1 MLTRRGGSSPP
12 PPPFVLHC
20 FSCTLRWFFRV
31 WFPHRA
37 SRTPNSPPPPLAQAI
52 LSRSNKFDASL
63 FPILTVEDLVAQVKP
78 AKLWLNIQ
86 HDIFY
91 RQLNLDMRSG
101 YVESYT
107 SVVMDAHREGLEV
120 FASEFANDVLFS
132 YNYSYDPLAEVLSFI
147 DNGIFSVDGGC
158 DRLPHNRIRGH
169 RSNSG
174 DKYVWMVSSLSTL
187 GQLQHIEIEAGKT
200 EIENKDV
207 IDCWMLEKMNSVE
220 KLNEINAMYEDMM
233 QQLKV
238 SSVKQ
243 LAQQQADGI
252 INQREAGYVDHV
264 KSTVQSSCK
273 HTIRAHEGGCGS
285 ILFQLN
291 SDKLISGCQDRTVK
305 IWDTK
310 SGTLSSTLHD
320 CLGSVL
326 DLAITHDNRSIIA
339 ASSSN
344 NLYVWETSSGQ
355 VQHTLTGHTDKAC
368 AVDASKVSS
377 HNSVSAAYDHT
388 MKVWDLMKG
397 YCTNTIIFQSNCNL
411 LSYSMDGLTFHSGH
425 VDEVASEVA
434 ARSQAVTSIYISQSE
449 SLLLTS
455 GRDNLHSLVDL
466 RTLEICGTFRAN
478 GNRVASNWSIT
489 VGSADGSIYIWSRL
503 NNDMLSIL
511 EGHSSPVLSFAY
523 SGPGNT
529 LAYADKNGN

>member
-1 MLTRRGGSSPP
+1 
-12 PPPFVLHC
+12 
-20 FSCTLRWFFRV
+20 
-31 WFPHRA
+31 
-37 SRTPNSPPPPLAQAI
+37 
-52 LSRSNKFDASL
+52 
-63 FPILTVEDLVAQVKP
+63 
-78 AKLWLNIQ
+78 
-86 HDIFY
+86 
-91 RQLNLDMRSG
+91 
-101 YVESYT
+101 
-107 SVVMDAHREGLEV
+107 
-120 FASEFANDVLFS
+120 
-132 YNYSYDPLAEVLSFI
+132 
-147 DNGIFSVDGGC
+147 
-158 DRLPHNRIRGH
+158 
-169 RSNSG
+169 
-174 DKYVWMVSSLSTL
+174 
-187 GQLQHIEIEAGKT
+187 
-200 EIENKDV
+200 
-207 IDCWMLEKMNSVE
+207 MLEKMNSVE

-243 LAQQQADGI
+243 LAEQQADGI

-264 KSTVQSSCK
+264 ISTVQSSCK

-291 SDKLISGCQDRTVK
+291 SDKLISGGQDRTVK

-478 GNRVASNWSIT
+478 GNRVASRW
-489 VGSADGSIYIWSRL
+489 DQLMDLSIYGQ
-503 NNDMLSIL
+503 D
-511 EGHSSPVLSFAY
+511 
-523 SGPGNT
+523 
-529 LAYADKNGN
+529 

>member
-1 MLTRRGGSSPP
+1 MNGGSLCLVVPSNDVTAYACISYDKTKENADLVCNAA
-12 PPPFVLHC
+12 FLAEKLGYSV
-20 FSCTLRWFFRV
+20 TDGV
-31 WFPHRA
+31 MRA
-37 SRTPNSPPPPLAQAI
+37 LQDSGYGNQTGQEVMI
-52 LSRSNKFDASL
+52 LSKNSSVLIKFRQQTKYELLYMVDESTSDMVNSSIMDIKQFAHMIAISKQSVYPVSQQ
-63 FPILTVEDLVAQVKP
+63 FMTGQTKLVQ
-78 AKLWLNIQ
+78 KLQ
-86 HDIFY
+86 
-91 RQLNLDMRSG
+91 
-101 YVESYT
+101 
-107 SVVMDAHREGLEV
+107 
-120 FASEFANDVLFS
+120 
-132 YNYSYDPLAEVLSFI
+132 
-147 DNGIFSVDGGC
+147 
-158 DRLPHNRIRGH
+158 
-169 RSNSG
+169 SNSG

-187 GQLQHIEIEAGKT
+187 GQLQHIEVSIVHSSLGTFMIEAGKT
-200 EIENKDV
+200 ETENKDV

-326 DLAITHDNRSIIA
+326 DLAITHDNRFIIA

-344 NLYVWETSSGQ
+344 NLSCLGSGDRLLPQ
-355 VQHTLTGHTDKAC
+355 YHYGWTGNQDWTVKIWDTKVC

-377 HNSVSAAYDHT
+377 CNLVSAAYDHT
-388 MKVWDLMKG
+388 MKVWDLVIS
-397 YCTNTIIFQSNCNL
+397 YCPNTITFQSNCNSI
-411 LSYSMDGLTFHSGH
+411 SYSMDDFTFCSGH
-425 VDEVASEVA
+425 VDGNLRFWDSRMGKVVSEVA
-434 ARSQAVTSIYISQSE
+434 AHSQAVI
-449 SLLLTS
+449 
-455 GRDNLHSLVDL
+455 DL
-466 RTLEICGTFRAN
+466 RIPKRKL
-478 GNRVASNWSIT
+478 V
-489 VGSADGSIYIWSRL
+489 
-503 NNDMLSIL
+503 
-511 EGHSSPVLSFAY
+511 
-523 SGPGNT
+523 
-529 LAYADKNGN
+529 ADKWKRQFA